1 MSIKSVH
8 ADMQKITISLPK
20 SLLAR
25 LNEHIPARRRSRFIA
40 EAIEEQ
46 LALAEQMAV
55 LDETAGAWSDANH
68 PEMATEEDIDRWL
81 VGLRSSWGQPGATD
95 RG

>member
-1 MSIKSVH
+1 M
-8 ADMQKITISLPK
+8 
-20 SLLAR
+20 
-25 LNEHIPARRRSRFIA
+25 NEHIPARRRSRFIA

-46 LALAEQMAV
+46 LALAEQVDV
-55 LDETAGAWSDANH
+55 LDEAAGAWSDANH

-81 VGLRSSWGQPGATD
+81 AELRSSWRQPEAPD